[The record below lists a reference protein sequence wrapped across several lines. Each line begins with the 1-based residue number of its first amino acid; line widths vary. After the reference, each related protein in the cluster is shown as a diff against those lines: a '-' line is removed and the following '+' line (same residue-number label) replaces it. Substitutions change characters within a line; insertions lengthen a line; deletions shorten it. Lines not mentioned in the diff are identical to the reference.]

1 MKFARLCTQRNMA
14 EKRIKMLKWEERKK
28 GPNVIARNHHAAHVT
43 IEIMSKDDKWNIV
56 PGAWLIPTS
65 AEANTAS
72 FGKTLAEAK
81 KIDEAYYYLR
91 KDLTGENSVTAI
103 QLPKIRIQNQR
114 NEQEKLL
121 YDLSFEKYPTYESSS
136 GGTAAAA
143 AATAGGGGGGGSGTP
158 ITPVTTSK
166 EQRGDKRKSDAL

>member
-1 MKFARLCTQRNMA
+1 
-14 EKRIKMLKWEERKK
+14 
-28 GPNVIARNHHAAHVT
+28 
-43 IEIMSKDDKWNIV
+43 MSKDDEWNIV

-72 FGKTLAEAK
+72 FGKTPAEAQ

-91 KDLTGENSVTAI
+91 NDLTGENSVTAI

-114 NEQEKLL
+114 NEQEELL
-121 YDLSFEKYPTYESSS
+121 YDVSFEKYPTYESSS

-143 AATAGGGGGGGSGTP
+143 AATAGGG
-158 ITPVTTSK
+158 K
-166 EQRGDKRKSDAL
+166 RKRKSD